1 MCLVYTQASQAPRQ
15 VYHCLSSSAPVC
27 LMETS
32 LPFHLNLPKRYIFH
46 FALHGC
52 KSSMKQLLLR
62 LHTLSALKYS
72 LAPISSII
80 SWSLFLSL
88 PRFVSACRSN
98 FYFIQFMQIFSS
110 IKYPFAFCKWL
121 LKLCLV
127 LCMRLLHSYCH
138 VNFVVK
144 QMVFKCLTIY
154 GRKNYVCIEIYC
166 KFSIEEKK

>member
-62 LHTLSALKYS
+62 LHTLSAQILVSAYFFYY
-72 LAPISSII
+72 LLVA
-80 SWSLFLSL
+80 LSL
-88 PRFVSACRSN
+88 SSSFCFCLSVELLLYSVYANFFLYKISICVLQMAPKTMPCSLHASA
-98 FYFIQFMQIFSS
+98 
-110 IKYPFAFCKWL
+110 AFRLSCKI
-121 LKLCLV
+121 C
-127 LCMRLLHSYCH
+127 
-138 VNFVVK
+138 
-144 QMVFKCLTIY
+144 
-154 GRKNYVCIEIYC
+154 C
-166 KFSIEEKK
+166 KTNGV